1 MKKLLLFLLMF
12 LPVFAMAD
20 KHTGKETNPKYLEGA
35 VPLKDGIVSFI
46 NEFTVENKTKD
57 ELYQSMLQWAGNRFK
72 PHGELSSRIAYTNKE
87 KGEIAVVAEEYI
99 IFSSALLS
107 IDRTR
112 IYYNFLIN
120 VDDNKCKLTM
130 QRIRYWY
137 NENRDG
143 GLKYTAEDWI
153 TDKYALNK
161 KKTKLASKSGKFRKA
176 TIDLKDNLF
185 LSAKKTVNSDSNIE
199 GTAQNDK
206 NENAGTETENN
217 ITISKELDKN
227 RRGIQGID
235 KARVKTHLLEGSCC

>member
-153 TDKYALNK
+153 TDKNALNK
-161 KKTKLASKSGKFRKA
+161 QKTNSKR
-176 TIDLKDNLF
+176 
-185 LSAKKTVNSDSNIE
+185 
-199 GTAQNDK
+199 
-206 NENAGTETENN
+206 
-217 ITISKELDKN
+217 
-227 RRGIQGID
+227 
-235 KARVKTHLLEGSCC
+235 